1 MAIVVIDK
9 HSGFCLG
16 VVKAINKAEKYLGNN
31 ESLYSLG
38 DIVHNDMEVD
48 RLEKEGL
55 KTINHDDFSKLNNVT
70 VLLRAHGEPPS
81 TYEIAKNQG
90 IELVDATCPVVIILQ
105 ARIRKVYE
113 EHKYDG
119 TQIVIFGKQGHA
131 EVIGLLGQT
140 DNKAIVLQKSSELD
154 TLDFSKPIYLI
165 SQTTKSLDDFRLLV
179 AGIKERIHPG
189 VSFEY
194 KDTIC
199 RQVANRLPHLR
210 IFAAKYDRVLFV
222 SGTKSSNGK
231 ELFEACQKVNSKTF
245 FISAAEDFKIEMIEG
260 ADSIGICGA
269 TSTPFWLMEKVKN
282 RVEELLSVNK

>member
-1 MAIVVIDK
+1 MAIVEIDR

-16 VVKAINKAEKYLGNN
+16 VVKAINKAEKYLDNN
-31 ESLYSLG
+31 DSLYSLG

-55 KTINHDDFSKLNNVT
+55 KTIDHEDFSKLNNVT

-81 TYEIAKNQG
+81 TYEIAKKQG
-90 IELVDATCPVVIILQ
+90 IELVDATCPVVLSLHS
-105 ARIRKVYE
+105 RIKKVYE
-113 EHKYDG
+113 EHKNDG

-140 DNKAIVLQKSSELD
+140 ENKAIVLQKSSELD
-154 TLDFSKPIYLI
+154 CLDFSKPIYLI

-179 AGIKERIHPG
+179 SGIKEKIQPG

-194 KDTIC
+194 RDTIC

-210 IFAAKYDRVLFV
+210 DFAAKFDTVLFV

-231 ELFEACQKVNSKTF
+231 ELFEACQKVNSKTY
-245 FISAAEDFKIEMIEG
+245 FISAVEETKIEMIEG
-260 ADSIGICGA
+260 ASSIGICGA
-269 TSTPFWLMEKVKN
+269 TSTPFWLMEKVKI
-282 RVEELLSVNK
+282 RVGELLSVNK